1 MDNNI
6 KGSRSPSFGK
16 LLALKLIRALIIA
29 ALIWLPLNIA
39 IQQFLRA
46 TAAQL
51 SFDTNGKLYSMGAI
65 YFCITDLELKT
76 VDGEELEHEVSSI
89 EDIAANM
96 CTGAVD
102 EDDYFD
108 NRIFSQ
114 RSACAVYNVDTGDA
128 VYTPDLNGFTDAEKM
143 LLTYRTNSADTVYA
157 TCTQTRTFLDN
168 VFENEGGKYTQTH
181 VRYGYVNTEDGT
193 HYAVR
198 CIYTVNYSSALLAV
212 RAVTGVVF
220 AAAALIAALIA
231 SKRAKKRSDAVYSQ
245 SSDAAK
251 AQIEVIRKQVDIP
264 INVILGAAEGIRTA
278 GDDRA
283 DNIIKNANLIKD
295 AVFGTESDNAEGT
308 ADL

>member
-1 MDNNI
+1 MENTTKNSS
-6 KGSRSPSFGK
+6 SRGFGK
-16 LLALKLIRALIIA
+16 IFALKLIKALIIA

-76 VDGEELEHEVSSI
+76 VDGEELEHDVSSI
-89 EDIAANM
+89 EDIAADM

-114 RSACAVYNVDTGDA
+114 RSACAVYNTDTGDA
-128 VYTPDLNGFTDAEKM
+128 VYTPDLNGFTDDEKK
-143 LLTYRTNSADTVYA
+143 LLTYRPNSADTVYA
-157 TCTQTRTFLDN
+157 TSTQTRTFLDN

-181 VRYGYVNTEDGT
+181 VRFGYVNTEDGT

-198 CIYTVNYSSALLAV
+198 CIYTVNYSKALFAV

-231 SKRAKKRSDAVYSQ
+231 SKRAKKRSDAVYSK
-245 SSDAAK
+245 STDAAR
-251 AQIEVIRKQVDIP
+251 AEIGELRKQADTP
-264 INVILGAAEGIRTA
+264 INVIIGAAEGMRMA
-278 GDDRA
+278 GDERA
-283 DNIIKNANLIKD
+283 DNIIKNANLLKD
-295 AVFGTESDNAEGT
+295 LIMGTDDRNE
-308 ADL
+308 

>member
-16 LLALKLIRALIIA
+16 LFALKLIKALIIA

-76 VDGEELEHEVSSI
+76 NDGEELEHEVSSI
-89 EDIAANM
+89 EDIAADM

-114 RSACAVYNVDTGDA
+114 RSACAVYNTDTGDA
-128 VYTPDLNGFTDAEKM
+128 VYTPDLNGFTYAEKK
-143 LLTYRTNSADTVYA
+143 LLTYRTNSANTVYA
-157 TCTQTRTFLDN
+157 TSTQTRTFLDN

-181 VRYGYVNTEDGT
+181 VRFGYVNTEDGT
-193 HYAVR
+193 NYAVR
-198 CIYTVNYSSALLAV
+198 CIYTVNYSKALFAV

-220 AAAALIAALIA
+220 AAAALMAALIA
-231 SKRAKKRSDAVYSQ
+231 SKRDKKRSDAVYSQ
-245 SSDAAK
+245 STDAAR
-251 AQIEVIRKQVDIP
+251 AEIGELRKQADTP
-264 INVILGAAEGIRTA
+264 INVIIGAAEGMRMA
-278 GDDRA
+278 GDERA
-283 DNIIKNANLIKD
+283 DNIIKNANLLKD
-295 AVFGTESDNAEGT
+295 LIMGTDDKNE
-308 ADL
+308 

>member
-1 MDNNI
+1 MENNI

-16 LLALKLIRALIIA
+16 LFALKLIKALIIA

-76 VDGEELEHEVSSI
+76 VDGEELEHDVSSI
-89 EDIAANM
+89 EDIAAGM

-114 RSACAVYNVDTGDA
+114 RSACAVYNTDTGDA
-128 VYTPDLNGFTDAEKM
+128 VYTPDLNGFTDDEKK
-143 LLTYRTNSADTVYA
+143 LLTYRPNSADTVYA
-157 TCTQTRTFLDN
+157 TSTQTRTFLDN

-181 VRYGYVNTEDGT
+181 VRFGYVNTEDGT

-198 CIYTVNYSSALLAV
+198 CIYTVNYSKALFAV

-245 SSDAAK
+245 STDAAR
-251 AQIEVIRKQVDIP
+251 AEIGELRKQADTP
-264 INVILGAAEGIRTA
+264 INVIIGAAEGMRMA
-278 GDDRA
+278 GDERA
-283 DNIIKNANLIKD
+283 DNIIKNANLLKD
-295 AVFGTESDNAEGT
+295 LIMGTDDKNE
-308 ADL
+308 